1 MSSLYWSSK
10 ISIAADLPDP
20 IAVALYSINAPLGSV
35 SNNLQIPSYTPPMI
49 KAEPNGLTPPF
60 WVYICNISH
69 NFLDKLSTL
78 IGSLY
83 VILFIWASTLAL
95 STKALASATRPEVA
109 APICSS
115 ILNIF
120 SIDVASTKLE
130 VVLLSTA
137 KTIPSEHLIPIEVV
151 PLLTASLAY
160 STWKS
165 LPSGLNTVIALSYP
179 AFCKGCIN

>member
-1 MSSLYWSSK
+1 M
-10 ISIAADLPDP
+10 
-20 IAVALYSINAPLGSV
+20 
-35 SNNLQIPSYTPPMI
+35 
-49 KAEPNGLTPPF
+49 
-60 WVYICNISH
+60 
-69 NFLDKLSTL
+69 
-78 IGSLY
+78 
-83 VILFIWASTLAL
+83 ILFIWASTLAL

-165 LPSGLNTVIALSYP
+165 LPSGLNTVIALS
-179 AFCKGCIN
+179 